1 MPFNNKLCILFIDL
15 FSDLYKLAVM
25 KILLLKQKTSV
36 CASQTRSPCTHS
48 KKEMETSNNGAD
60 RSAQSNSQRNESLCT
75 STQSIKEE
83 SSCTVYSRKRQSCE
97 FTRPANEQTSQRVHV
112 SSPTQTYKE
121 TDQAL
126 QTDRPL
132 HLCAVT
138 AQSEKEQP

>member
-1 MPFNNKLCILFIDL
+1 
-15 FSDLYKLAVM
+15 M

-36 CASQTRSPCTHS
+36 CASQTRSACTHS
-48 KKEMETSNNGAD
+48 NKEMETSNNGAD
-60 RSAQSNSQRNESLCT
+60 RSAQSNSQTKECA

-121 TDQAL
+121 TDQA
-126 QTDRPL
+126 
-132 HLCAVT
+132 
-138 AQSEKEQP
+138 